1 MISKSL
7 LFVFLLSAPLLVTA
21 QMCEHMDITPHPQ
34 WCSAFFV
41 CRFGFWAV
49 FVCPGGL
56 MYNPVIFRCDFP
68 ENVDCVNDPEL
79 TTPEWTSPTFSTPS
93 VPTRTIPTRTIPTR
107 TTPTSYTD
115 LDYSNHTNPYNQVLK
130 N

>member
-1 MISKSL
+1 MISRSL
-7 LFVFLLSAPLLVTA
+7 LFVFLLSAPLLVKS
-21 QMCEHMDITPHPQ
+21 QMCEHMDIIPHPQ

-49 FVCPGGL
+49 FLCPRGL

-79 TTPEWTSPTFSTPS
+79 TTPEWSSPTFSTPS
-93 VPTRTIPTRTIPTR
+93 VPTRTIPTQTIPTRTIPTRTIPTRTIPTR
-107 TTPTSYTD
+107 TTRF
-115 LDYSNHTNPYNQVLK
+115 
-130 N
+130 